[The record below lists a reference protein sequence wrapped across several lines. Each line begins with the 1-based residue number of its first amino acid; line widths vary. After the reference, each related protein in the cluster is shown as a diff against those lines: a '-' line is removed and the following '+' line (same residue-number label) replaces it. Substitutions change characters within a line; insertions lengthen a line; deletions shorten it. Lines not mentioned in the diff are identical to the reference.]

1 MLAKQLHKER
11 DYRLS
16 LYLVKVLLQRKIVTL
31 NEYERI
37 RKKLMNKYK
46 PPFGELW

>member
-1 MLAKQLHKER
+1 MLPKQLQKER

-16 LYLVKVLLQRKIVTL
+16 LYLVKVLLQRKIVTP

-37 RKKLMNKYK
+37 RKKLMKKYK